1 MKTLTLKIPESLET
15 RLYVFAHQNGLSRSE
30 IVRRALM
37 EYFSSEESVSKPGS
51 FLDLAQDLAGSI
63 EGSRDLSTN
72 KALLEGYG
80 K

>member
-1 MKTLTLKIPESLET
+1 MKTLTLKIPEILET
-15 RLYVFAHQNGLSRSE
+15 RLDTFAHQNGLSRAE
-30 IVRRALM
+30 IVRRALI
-37 EYFSSEESVSKPGS
+37 EFFSSENESKPGS